1 MSFRSVLTRS
11 VATSAILGT
20 VVAAAGLTAPA
31 TVGAAPAI
39 ERVACE
45 AGYQAPIMTETDV
58 SVNPS
63 NFITYGDKVT
73 VTAEVS
79 SAAGSPTGAVVFT
92 VANQVFRA
100 EVSDGTA
107 TVSPRRSF
115 GANKTYEVTAAFVP
129 DCADDNEYDGSGD
142 STTLTVYK
150 SGSRVG
156 NVSGT
161 NIRKNRKPVVS
172 ARVVGDRVAPTGK
185 ARVRISKGRTSR
197 TQVVNLRPGRGN
209 VSTVRAGFGR
219 ISGVG
224 TWKVSVVYLA
234 SRDHQGSSGAGS
246 FRVRK

>member
-31 TVGAAPAI
+31 TVGTAPAI

-45 AGYQAPIMTETDV
+45 AGYEAPIVTTTDV
-58 SVNPS
+58 TVSP

-73 VTAEVS
+73 VTASVS
-79 SAAGSPTGAVVFT
+79 SVAGTPTGTVVFT

-115 GANKTYEVTAAFVP
+115 GANKTYDVTAAFVP
-129 DCADDNEYDGSGD
+129 DCADGSEYDGSGD

-150 SGSRVG
+150 PGSRVG